1 MNITS
6 SVMIS
11 DENRMKMNG
20 NIFLHLRISLKV
32 KLGEKYSFRSLYNL

>member
-6 SVMIS
+6 SVFS

-20 NIFLHLRISLKV
+20 NIFLHLGISLKV
-32 KLGEKYSFRSLYNL
+32 KLGGKYSFRSLYSL

>member
-6 SVMIS
+6 CVIS

-20 NIFLHLRISLKV
+20 NIFLHLGICLKV
-32 KLGEKYSFRSLYNL
+32 KLDEKYSFRSLYSL